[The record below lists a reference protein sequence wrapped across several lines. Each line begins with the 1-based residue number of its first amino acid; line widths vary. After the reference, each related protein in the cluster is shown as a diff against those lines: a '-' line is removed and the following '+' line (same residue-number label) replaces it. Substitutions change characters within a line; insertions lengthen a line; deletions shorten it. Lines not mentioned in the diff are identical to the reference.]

1 MMEPDSFE
9 NKLSRWAGRLS
20 NIVLLGF
27 FCLLC
32 CIPVISIGAS
42 FTALYEAMGEY
53 LIEDNDKALRPFF
66 RTFKERFLLST
77 KVFVLHLVFIA
88 IFIWD
93 LVYYRTGSSTL
104 DYIGQAASFSLL
116 MMVVFELT
124 CVWIL
129 ISQDMVSK
137 TFEAISE
144 ALNMAFGCLKESLSL
159 LGLTIASCVVAVV
172 LLRPF
177 ILVLPGVITFLHWQI
192 IPEML
197 QKYRFK
203 KKQMNYRKGD
213 Q

>member
-53 LIEDNDKALRPFF
+53 LTEDNDKVLRPFF

-88 IFIWD
+88 IFTWD

-104 DYIGQAASFSLL
+104 DYIGQA
-116 MMVVFELT
+116 T
-124 CVWIL
+124 
-129 ISQDMVSK
+129 
-137 TFEAISE
+137 
-144 ALNMAFGCLKESLSL
+144 
-159 LGLTIASCVVAVV
+159 
-172 LLRPF
+172 
-177 ILVLPGVITFLHWQI
+177 
-192 IPEML
+192 
-197 QKYRFK
+197 
-203 KKQMNYRKGD
+203 
-213 Q
+213 